1 MAGGAGH
8 VFRSIFPQNDRVEIS
23 DLALGAHG
31 SALCGRDIGETNGA
45 VDRWFAVLRVA
56 STLRDFRRKLRQSV
70 AAYAI
75 GQEEPPRRQLAGHA
89 RREGT
94 MRENDETAA
103 RRAYVAAIA
112 RGARPHT
119 AFDLAKAA
127 YRARH
132 PALGGDRLDAAV
144 SRALATELKDITRA
158 FD

>member
-1 MAGGAGH
+1 
-8 VFRSIFPQNDRVEIS
+8 
-23 DLALGAHG
+23 
-31 SALCGRDIGETNGA
+31 
-45 VDRWFAVLRVA
+45 
-56 STLRDFRRKLRQSV
+56 
-70 AAYAI
+70 
-75 GQEEPPRRQLAGHA
+75 
-89 RREGT
+89 

-112 RGARPHT
+112 RGARPHI

-132 PALGGDRLDAAV
+132 PELGGDRLDAAV